1 MKKALILL
9 LILSNT
15 CFADVKF
22 LNKGEPA
29 PFEGFLF
36 DRKAEMNLRLTE
48 EKLEFCDK
56 SKEILNSLNKNQ
68 EDRYNI
74 MTDRLKIRDQQIDTL
89 AKRVVESRESFW
101 VTNIGFFI
109 LGALV
114 TTGVAYGV
122 SRTIR

>member
-1 MKKALILL
+1 MKKLLVFL

-22 LNKGEPA
+22 LNKGDVA

-56 SKEILNSLNKNQ
+56 SKDILNSLNKDQ